1 MLQMDTFRK
10 KILRSLSQLLMHNIC
25 YFRSNFA
32 FKYQVLVHMEL
43 RKKKKKNY
51 SYTLREEM
59 GNMVKF
65 RAQ

>member
-1 MLQMDTFRK
+1 
-10 KILRSLSQLLMHNIC
+10 MHNIC